1 MELTRTHTHT
11 QRLRR
16 QRPQEVSLQLTAGN
30 AIKYC
35 GIYTFYAHTH
45 TRLIVG
51 QSVTF
56 NGNVHPPTPF
66 GFNQFT
72 FVNKSNTNPW
82 WPPTPTPSPIKS
94 HTFESHVSK
103 LLLVSSLSRARFA
116 PSASERAGVLSP
128 FLSGED
134 RISIRMLLRSP
145 ENTRRRRQ

>member
-1 MELTRTHTHT
+1 MELTRTHTEAAAPTAAGGFIAINGRKCH
-11 QRLRR
+11 QILRNLY
-16 QRPQEVSLQLTAGN
+16 VL
-30 AIKYC
+30 C
-35 GIYTFYAHTH
+35 TF

-56 NGNVHPPTPF
+56 NGNIQPPTPF

-116 PSASERAGVLSP
+116 PSASERAGALSP